1 MTRTTVNH
9 VDADRID
16 EAPPHGTAIVRPLR
30 HVRAVRE
37 HDAAQSADPSEA
49 AAESR
54 SARAW
59 AWALGESATAPV
71 TDRVTAVPP
80 SRSDIEAEI
89 TAADERL
96 FRGDQEN
103 RADAAAIILRWL
115 IGDDDDVPVE
125 AENPGELVGGFG
137 DVVRSP
143 EQIAGILALAAEGV
157 QRAAAQG
164 RDLDADADARAF
176 ARQDADYLNGV
187 MATLAWI
194 LGERAESPVSH
205 PYSRELTTR
214 DLKMERVRRRGRDRA
229 VQVPLDGRP
238 PPAALVRR
246 RRQVHH
252 HLATRRL
259 DRATRRPGRARAL
272 RPGQRTARAA
282 PRRPDT
288 ATPFLSAGGGH
299 RQPGMVLTGIVDADT
314 SALLDV

>member
-1 MTRTTVNH
+1 
-9 VDADRID
+9 VDTEHLDD
-16 EAPPHGTAIVRPLR
+16 KAPPGGTAIVRPLC

-37 HDAAQSADPSEA
+37 HDVAQSADPSEA
-49 AAESR
+49 AAQSR

-143 EQIAGILALAAEGV
+143 EQIADALALAAEGR
-157 QRAAAQG
+157 QRAAAKG
-164 RDLDADADARAF
+164 RDLDADANARAF

-187 MATLAWI
+187 IATLAWI
-194 LGERAESPVSH
+194 LGERAESPVARAH
-205 PYSRELTTR
+205 SRELTTR
-214 DLKMERVRRRGRDRA
+214 AIKMERVRAEDVIEQSRYPWMADRLPPLWYGEGVKFTITWLLGDWTAPPVDPAGRGPYAQDSERPRCSTTPRHGKSAPERGRRH
-229 VQVPLDGRP
+229 P
-238 PPAALVRR
+238 
-246 RRQVHH
+246 
-252 HLATRRL
+252 
-259 DRATRRPGRARAL
+259 
-272 RPGQRTARAA
+272 
-282 PRRPDT
+282 
-288 ATPFLSAGGGH
+288 
-299 RQPGMVLTGIVDADT
+299 
-314 SALLDV
+314 

>member
-1 MTRTTVNH
+1 MTRTTVDR
-9 VDADRID
+9 VDAEHLDD
-16 EAPPHGTAIVRPLR
+16 KAPPRGTAIVRPLR

-37 HDAAQSADPSEA
+37 HDAAQSADPSDA

-80 SRSDIEAEI
+80 RRSDIEAEI

-115 IGDDDDVPVE
+115 IGDDDDLPVE

-137 DVVRSP
+137 DIVRSP

-157 QRAAAQG
+157 QRAAAKG

-187 MATLAWI
+187 MATLAWV
-194 LGERAESPVSH
+194 LGERADPPITSPH
-205 PYSRELTTR
+205 SRELTTKT
-214 DLKMERVRRRGRDRA
+214 LKMQRVHAEDVIEQSRYPWMADRLPPLWYGEGVKFTITWLLGDWTAPPVDPAGRGPYAQDSEL
-229 VQVPLDGRP
+229 P
-238 PPAALVRR
+238 
-246 RRQVHH
+246 
-252 HLATRRL
+252 
-259 DRATRRPGRARAL
+259 
-272 RPGQRTARAA
+272 
-282 PRRPDT
+282 
-288 ATPFLSAGGGH
+288 
-299 RQPGMVLTGIVDADT
+299 
-314 SALLDV
+314 ALLHDAQTRQRHF